1 MAQFDD
7 PTLLLTGTSPSA
19 TVRPN
24 YFAEPAPAHPAAI
37 PVGGKRKRSS
47 NRDSKTTSAAS
58 GQKEVEMVTV
68 GGGQASGGGG
78 VIAKGSG
85 YGVGLNRSGH

>member
-1 MAQFDD
+1 M
-7 PTLLLTGTSPSA
+7 LLGTSPSA

-47 NRDSKTTSAAS
+47 NRDSKTTSSAAS